1 MCAVNWLPNLNP
13 RPVSVH
19 KRLIQTASKRAMHR
33 KLEGREATQCGE
45 GLLLVSSWTSTVL
58 SLIKGRT
65 YCIFPRNHSHQPLWS
80 FSGKER
86 WKVSEAESSTAL
98 HPTTCLL
105 LVHRAKP
112 VSHMLILPTSNSWP
126 VHTEA
131 GGRILPRESPTD
143 LGLHSKIWNHLPCSG
158 KWHGPSYISDK
169 YFDHK
174 CHVTPSV
181 LSF

>member
-1 MCAVNWLPNLNP
+1 MRLEQNGKWDSCAPGFFSGEASGASTGVFACTLSWRKHQPCGFETKACAVNWLPNLNP

-19 KRLIQTASKRAMHR
+19 MRLIQTASKRAMHR

-45 GLLLVSSWTSTVL
+45 GPLLVSSWTSTVP
-58 SLIKGRT
+58 SLTEGRT

-86 WKVSEAESSTAL
+86 WKVSEAESSTAP

-105 LVHRAKP
+105 PVHRGKP
-112 VSHMLILPTSNSWP
+112 VSHMPILPTSNIWP

-131 GGRILPRESPTD
+131 EGRILP
-143 LGLHSKIWNHLPCSG
+143 
-158 KWHGPSYISDK
+158 
-169 YFDHK
+169 
-174 CHVTPSV
+174 
-181 LSF
+181 